1 MLLHLQMDGR
11 GPLHA
16 QLTRALKAVMLDGR
30 MGAGERLPPTR
41 LLARELEVS
50 RNTVLAAYEQLQAE
64 GFLHGRVGS
73 GSFVAPGLQVRPEA
87 GDGGATGERVAV
99 ADALPPQSAYAGR
112 ARRFHDHARIPGR
125 TVPGTRYAFQYGVPM
140 TNPALTSAW
149 ARELSRAASYTRPH
163 YPPTQGLPELREAVA
178 GYLARR
184 RGVQVSARDVLIV
197 NGTQQAIALTARV
210 LLDPGAAAAIE
221 EPQYFAIR
229 EVLQIH
235 GARLQPVPVDGEGL
249 RVEALPV
256 PAPRLVCVTPSHQF
270 PTGAV
275 LSLARR
281 QALLDYVHAHDSWI
295 FEDDYDGEFR
305 YDARPLSALRSL
317 DRHGRVV
324 YVGSFS
330 KVMFPALRLGYLVMP
345 PGLRRDFIN
354 AKWAEDFGSS
364 AVEQAALARF
374 IEDGGFERHLR
385 RTGKALRE
393 RRAALLRGLRERLG
407 ERIEIADSNAGMHLL
422 AWLRGAS
429 LEQGERLIEVAA
441 SRGLGLHPI
450 APFYLEPP
458 RRPGLLMGYA
468 GMPLADIDPALR
480 LFGEC
485 MDAVIPAR

>member
-1 MLLHLQMDGR
+1 MDGH
-11 GPLHA
+11 GPLHS
-16 QLTRALKAVMLDGR
+16 QLTRALKAAMLEGR
-30 MGAGERLPPTR
+30 MAAGERLPPTR

-64 GFLHGRVGS
+64 GFLRGKVGS
-73 GSFVAPGLQVRPEA
+73 GSYVAPGLQAQRAVE
-87 GDGGATGERVAV
+87 GERAV
-99 ADALPPQSAYAGR
+99 PPAGSRVLPPQSVHAGR
-112 ARRFHDHARIPGR
+112 LRRFHDHARIPGR

-149 ARELSRAASYTRPH
+149 ARELSRAARYTAPS
-163 YPPTQGLPELREAVA
+163 YPPSQGLPALREAVA
-178 GYLARR
+178 GYLGRR
-184 RGVQVSARDVLIV
+184 RGVQVAADDVLIV

-249 RVEALPV
+249 RVDMLPM

-275 LSLARR
+275 LSLPRR
-281 QALLDYVHAHDSWI
+281 QALLDYVHAHDGWI

-317 DRHGRVV
+317 DRRGRVV

-330 KVMFPALRLGYLVMP
+330 KAMFPALRLGYLVMP
-345 PGLRRDFIN
+345 PGLREDFIS

-364 AVEQAALARF
+364 SVEQAALARF
-374 IEDGGFERHLR
+374 IDDGGFERHLR
-385 RTGKALRE
+385 RTSKALRE
-393 RRAALLRGLRERLG
+393 RRAALLQGLARRLG
-407 ERIEIADSNAGMHLL
+407 ERIEIADSNAGMHLV
-422 AWLRGAS
+422 AWLRDATPA
-429 LEQGERLIEVAA
+429 QGERLIATAA
-441 SRGLGLHPI
+441 RRGLGLHPI
-450 APFYLEPP
+450 APFYLQPP
-458 RRPGLLMGYA
+458 ARQGLLMGYA
-468 GMPLADIDPALR
+468 GMPLAEIDAALQ
-480 LFGEC
+480 LFAEC
-485 MDAVIPAR
+485 MDEAVPAR